1 MEDEPKFDTLDM
13 HGFFKII
20 KVRKVKVK
28 DDLDLAIFIDIL
40 KDKFQTHNQDSKN
53 KINFKLVEDV
63 QYPPEITKKKRYS
76 SFAENIIIVEY
87 SLEIIPE
94 EKLYEKINGEYVK
107 ITEIIK
113 DYIFIIYP
121 DLIAFKGNKQNF
133 SKVWKDFNVLL
144 KDKVIVIKDYSF
156 NVEFF
161 MYLLEK
167 AMFNKPLIN
176 DNFKIIFVE
185 DLLFDGRE
193 NSVREILEAKDL
205 IYIILS
211 RYVIMKLLG
220 NNKPIE
226 CIFYII
232 LSDWKYSI
240 KIDRI
245 GKIEFFQNK
254 TDFKKSSHNL
264 RAFLGCYF
272 IEHLI
277 SLYDFWINLNS
288 MDKYISIN
296 FITNLKR
303 HLKIEEGI
311 DFSKEALDM
320 INYYINKRKEE

>member
-1 MEDEPKFDTLDM
+1 MEDSTKYNTLDM
-13 HGFFKII
+13 HGYFKII

-28 DDLDLAIFIDIL
+28 DDLDLVPFIDVL
-40 KDKFQTHNQDSKN
+40 KDKFQTHNQNSKS
-53 KINFKLVEDV
+53 KIKFKLVENV
-63 QYPPEITKKKRYS
+63 QYPLEITKNNGYS
-76 SFAENIIIVEY
+76 PFAENIIIVKY
-87 SLEIIPE
+87 TLEIIPE
-94 EKLYEKINGEYVK
+94 DTYYEKINGEYVK

-121 DLIAFKGNKQNF
+121 ELIAFKGNKQHF

-167 AMFNKPLIN
+167 AMFNKPLIR
-176 DNFKIIFVE
+176 DDFKIIFIE

-193 NSVREILEAKDL
+193 NSVREILEAKHL
-205 IYIILS
+205 IYIIFS
-211 RYVIMKLLG
+211 RYVIMKLLE

-226 CIFYII
+226 CIFYFI

-254 TDFKKSSHNL
+254 TDFRNASHNL
-264 RAFLGCYF
+264 RTFLGCYF

-296 FITNLKR
+296 FITNLIR

-311 DFSKEALDM
+311 DFSIEALDM